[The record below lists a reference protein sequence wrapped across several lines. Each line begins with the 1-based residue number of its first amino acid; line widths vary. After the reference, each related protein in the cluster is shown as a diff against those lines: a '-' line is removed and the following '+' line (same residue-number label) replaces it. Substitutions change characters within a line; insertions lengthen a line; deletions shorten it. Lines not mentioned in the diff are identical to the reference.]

1 MAHVRYMN
9 QHQQLNWPVRVCT
22 IILYIFI
29 QHYPALPKY
38 EWRTNCSANRSR
50 SMAMFHGTCAFIPLS
65 YVLCVKS
72 WLHISG
78 EEKQFQ
84 YCLTRQLSQI
94 LQLNP
99 HSKSGLTSH
108 SEPECDDYS
117 CYILMLM
124 FCFSKLAHDLENKE
138 KLFKMQKR
146 LWAIYLD
153 TRHDNLI
160 LNVLYFLKLCHIFD
174 LQNQKE
180 PKA

>member
-1 MAHVRYMN
+1 MYGIWISISWIDARSFSTFLFSITLPCQNMN
-9 QHQQLNWPVRVCT
+9 
-22 IILYIFI
+22 
-29 QHYPALPKY
+29 
-38 EWRTNCSANRSR
+38 EETNCSANRSR
-50 SMAMFHGTCAFIPLS
+50 SMAMFHGTCAFIPLP

-138 KLFKMQKR
+138 KNFKMQKSCR
-146 LWAIYLD
+146 
-153 TRHDNLI
+153 
-160 LNVLYFLKLCHIFD
+160 
-174 LQNQKE
+174 
-180 PKA
+180 